1 MGDELDTVASTAVTA
16 PPVATMVEAETLTPE
31 EAQAVQAL
39 AKEAQE
45 EFLDDG
51 YIGTYG
57 AKAQTEVA
65 QFARAA
71 LGSARVKDTGEE
83 SRRLISEFQ
92 DHLVEFKK
100 NDKPHGLSGLFARGI
115 GKIKYWLRKYQ
126 KIEAFIDEADQ
137 KFKKQITELTV
148 DLKVNDKAHEVN
160 LRNRRALIVHIWAG
174 RQVLEWARQVKL
186 AELQSAAERTQA
198 RGDIETASDFS
209 KRCDDFELKLGRL
222 NSSLAI
228 TYIRKP
234 EIDLLRDS
242 QKRIISLLE
251 DLLNQAIPLWLE
263 EMRITINLKKVEQ
276 SNEMAAA
283 ARDMT
288 EGLFE
293 SNIERLGQAG
303 EAAVRN
309 VDDGL
314 IRTAVI
320 IQGTDKLL
328 ASLAAVDTAC
338 QQAITNS
345 RRYEQELADNTTRI
359 NEEQAKAWL
368 P

>member
-1 MGDELDTVASTAVTA
+1 
-16 PPVATMVEAETLTPE
+16 MVEAEALTPE

-39 AKEAQE
+39 TKEAQE
-45 EFLDDG
+45 KFLDDG

-57 AKAQTEVA
+57 ATAQTEVA

-71 LGSARVKDTGEE
+71 LGNARVKDTGEE
-83 SRRLISEFQ
+83 SRKLLSQFQ
-92 DHLVEFKK
+92 DRLVEFKK
-100 NDKPHGLSGLFARGI
+100 NDEPHGLSRLFARGV

-126 KIEAFIDEADQ
+126 KVEAFIDEAEQ
-137 KFKKQITELTV
+137 KFQKQITELTV
-148 DLKVNDKAHEVN
+148 DLKVNDKAHAVN
-160 LRNRRALIVHIWAG
+160 LRNRRALIVHILAG
-174 RQVLEWARQVKL
+174 KQALEWARTVKL
-186 AELQSAAERTQA
+186 TELQATADRTQA
-198 RGDIETASDFS
+198 RGDIEVASDFS

-251 DLLNQAIPLWLE
+251 DLMNQAIPLWLE
-263 EMRITINLKKVEQ
+263 EMRITINLKRVEQ

-283 ARDMT
+283 ARTMT

-293 SNIERLGQAG
+293 SNIERLGQTG

-328 ASLAAVDTAC
+328 ASLAAVDAAC
-338 QQAITNS
+338 RQAITNS
-345 RRYEQELADNTTRI
+345 RQYEHELAGNTTRI
-359 NEEQAKAWL
+359 NEEQAKAMAV
-368 P
+368 